1 MIHYCLTLI
10 EFEYIRRVTRVIIQM
25 WKLVEKAMCNE
36 PVAE

>member
-25 WKLVEKAMCNE
+25 WKLEDATCNE